1 MSLLTK
7 IENEKQVGENPQ
19 TKQNTKTG
27 KPQLISVSTEPK
39 IGQIRKT
46 ENASALLGGPKQFF
60 KHLASDS
67 QTFFFF
73 LLAFLVVVHY
83 MTNMITTSVINVF
96 LLDAF
101 LIAQGVE
108 QVKNLEN

>member
-1 MSLLTK
+1 MLTK

-27 KPQLISVSTEPK
+27 KRQLISVSTEPK

-67 QTFFFF
+67 QTFFF

-101 LIAQGVE
+101 LVAQGVE

>member
-1 MSLLTK
+1 M
-7 IENEKQVGENPQ
+7 
-19 TKQNTKTG
+19 
-27 KPQLISVSTEPK
+27 STEPK

-46 ENASALLGGPKQFF
+46 ENASALLLGRPKQFF

-67 QTFFFF
+67 QSFFFF
-73 LLAFLVVVHY
+73 LLAILVVVHY

-108 QVKNLEN
+108 QVKNREN